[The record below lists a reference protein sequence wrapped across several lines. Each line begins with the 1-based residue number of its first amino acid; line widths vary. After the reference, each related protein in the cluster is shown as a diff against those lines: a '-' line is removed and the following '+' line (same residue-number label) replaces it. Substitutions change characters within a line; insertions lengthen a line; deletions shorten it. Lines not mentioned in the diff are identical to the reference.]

1 MEEPEESTVNLKEL
15 IKKFFSLQENR
26 VNTYKTF
33 DEGFKQ
39 YLVGNAN
46 CDFLKYRQHVHKI
59 TQIFINLSQEIR
71 TIEAIL
77 KQNNKHHLAG
87 IIRSIQLK
95 EKEKLDLLSG
105 AKLSGPSSGLQ
116 WFEGQE
122 TTAKLQIKAKDCI
135 EHPEEDYSD
144 DIASLKT
151 SLHRVIED
159 INDFLQDL
167 KYESEDILLEEYT
180 KEI

>member
-95 EKEKLDLLSG
+95 EKEKLDL
-105 AKLSGPSSGLQ
+105 
-116 WFEGQE
+116 
-122 TTAKLQIKAKDCI
+122 TAKLQIKAKDCI